1 MPGMDATGKRRARS
15 MNRASGAI
23 LILAGLAFLPAL
35 AAAQAGFLL
44 REEFSD
50 LAAWRPVTFPKIQ
63 EHTRYRIEHQERE
76 SVLRAKSRASAS
88 AIVYRSPFDVYDYP
102 RLRWKWKVENV
113 YEKGNARVK
122 EGDDYPLRIYVL
134 FEYDPSTASAFD
146 RAKYGL
152 AKALYGEYPPHSAL
166 NYIWASRE
174 DEGGV
179 LTNPYASNA
188 KMIVLQKGKK
198 NLGRWIVE
206 ERNVLD
212 DYRRAFGT
220 DPPAR
225 ATLGIMNDSDDT
237 KEASVAYVGFIEIFR

>member
-1 MPGMDATGKRRARS
+1 MDAAGRKRAQRVNLTA
-15 MNRASGAI
+15 GAI
-23 LILAGLAFLPAL
+23 VVLMGLALLPAL
-35 AAAQAGFLL
+35 AAAQEGVLL
-44 REEFSD
+44 REEFAD
-50 LAAWRPVTFPKIQ
+50 LANWRPVTFPKIR
-63 EHTRYRIEHQERE
+63 EHTRYTIEQQERE
-76 SVLRAKSRASAS
+76 SVLRAESRASAS
-88 AIVYRSPFDVYDYP
+88 AIVYRIPFRVYDYP

-113 YEKGNARVK
+113 YARGNARTR

-174 DEGGV
+174 DEGGI
-179 LTNPYASNA
+179 LTNPYAPSA
-188 KMIVLQKGKK
+188 KMIVLQKGKR

-206 ERNVLD
+206 ERNILD

-220 DPPAR
+220 DPPAM
-225 ATLGIMNDSDDT
+225 ATLGIMSDSDNT
-237 KEASVAYVGFIEIFR
+237 GEASVAYVGFIEVFR

>member
-1 MPGMDATGKRRARS
+1 MDAAGRKRAQRVNLTA
-15 MNRASGAI
+15 GAI
-23 LILAGLAFLPAL
+23 VVLMGLALLPAL
-35 AAAQAGFLL
+35 AAAQEGVLL
-44 REEFSD
+44 REEFAD
-50 LAAWRPVTFPKIQ
+50 LTNWRPVTFPKIR
-63 EHTRYRIEHQERE
+63 EHTRYTIEQQERE
-76 SVLRAKSRASAS
+76 SVLRAESRASAS
-88 AIVYRSPFDVYDYP
+88 AIVYRIPFRVYDYP

-113 YEKGNARVK
+113 YARGNARTK

-174 DEGGV
+174 DEGGI
-179 LTNPYASNA
+179 LTNPYAPSA
-188 KMIVLQKGKK
+188 KMIVLQKGKR

-206 ERNVLD
+206 ERNILD

-220 DPPAR
+220 DPPAM
-225 ATLGIMNDSDDT
+225 ATLGIMSDSDNT
-237 KEASVAYVGFIEIFR
+237 GEASVAYVGFIEVFR

>member
-1 MPGMDATGKRRARS
+1 MTKTFETLVLLMI
-15 MNRASGAI
+15 AI
-23 LILAGLAFLPAL
+23 ALAPPP
-35 AAAQAGFLL
+35 AAAQGSVFL

-50 LAAWRPVTFPKIQ
+50 LANWRPVTFPKIR
-63 EHTRYRIEHQERE
+63 EHTRYSIETLERE
-76 SVLRAKSRASAS
+76 SVLRAESRASAS
-88 AIVYRSPFDVYDYP
+88 AIVHRNPFDVTGYP
-102 RLRWKWKVENV
+102 RLRWKWRVENV
-113 YEKGNARVK
+113 YRKGNASSK

-134 FEYDPSTASAFD
+134 FEYDPEKASAVE

-152 AKALYGEYPPHSAL
+152 ARAIYGEYPPHSAL

-188 KMIVLQKGKK
+188 KMIVLQNGRQ

-206 ERNVLD
+206 ERNVVE

-220 DPPAR
+220 DPPPR
-225 ATLGIMNDSDDT
+225 ATLGIMNDSDNT
-237 KEASVAYVGFIEIFR
+237 KEASVAYVGFIEVYR